1 MASVSKSRIK
11 VLSTLKAILLVFQML
26 DKMLFWKLCHLNYIF
41 SETLVLEYIHSV
53 HTVAAT
59 CGFSPEMLISQ
70 NPSSL
75 FRCLTFCFVLSPP
88 HFSPS
93 SSCQFASSD
102 DILLIDLL
110 SISLSVFGRDLRCL
124 TLSLCLF
131 SCFSP

>member
-1 MASVSKSRIK
+1 MASVLKPRIK
-11 VLSTLKAILLVFQML
+11 VLSTLKVILLVFHML
-26 DKMLFWKLCHLNYIF
+26 DKMLFWKLRHLKYIS

-53 HTVAAT
+53 HTLAAT

-75 FRCLTFCFVLSPP
+75 FRCLTFCFVLSSP

-124 TLSLCLF
+124 MLSLCLF